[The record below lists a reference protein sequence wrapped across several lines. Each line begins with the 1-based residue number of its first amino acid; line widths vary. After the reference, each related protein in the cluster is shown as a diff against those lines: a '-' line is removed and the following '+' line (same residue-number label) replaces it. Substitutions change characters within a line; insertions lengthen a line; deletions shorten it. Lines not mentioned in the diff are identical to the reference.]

1 MNELE
6 KRIRIPTFQAEAF
19 IEGVPPMKLRSWGER
34 TPYEPLS
41 ILRLCIAGGSLLIH
55 VSIYETRP
63 EPESTFHCVIA
74 PQGSGEPLQIR
85 MTPEDFEQLP
95 VLPKVGLVRDGGEN
109 LEGVYW
115 GGLLRLPREWL
126 ETTIGNALLECE
138 VPLTCNFYHTSVRP
152 GQEHTISL
160 FPSQRLGKLFR
171 ED

>member
-41 ILRLCIAGGSLLIH
+41 ILRLCIAEGGLLIH

-63 EPESTFHCVIA
+63 EPESTFHGIIA
-74 PQGSGEPLQIR
+74 RQGSSEPLQIR
-85 MTPEDFEQLP
+85 MTPEGFEQLP
-95 VLPKVGLVRDGGEN
+95 ILPKVRLVRDGGEN

-115 GGLLRLPREWL
+115 GGLLKLPREWL
-126 ETTIGNALLECE
+126 ETSIGNALLEDE
-138 VPLTCNFYHTSVRP
+138 IPLTCNFYHTSVRP

-160 FPSQRLGKLFR
+160 FPPQRLGKLYR
-171 ED
+171 ES